1 MLTKAELYMIRG
13 RANLTG
19 RTRALRDHTIE
30 VLRADSR
37 ALLADL
43 DTMDEALRRVAEI
56 LAEREAQDQKWGEQ
70 NHDPETWVAILTEE
84 VGEFSQAVLHWRFGG
99 HASSNLRVEAIQTAA
114 VALAIVE
121 CCDRNDWLRRAAE
134 ALGGE

>member
-19 RTRALRDHTIE
+19 RTRALRDHTIG

-43 DTMDEALRRVAEI
+43 DTMDEALRGVLAAFDGALRFAARV
-56 LAEREAQDQKWGEQ
+56 
-70 NHDPETWVAILTEE
+70 PEMSRLTREE
-84 VGEFSQAVLHWRFGG
+84 VD
-99 HASSNLRVEAIQTAA
+99 T
-114 VALAIVE
+114 
-121 CCDRNDWLRRAAE
+121 LRRAAE

>member
-43 DTMDEALRRVAEI
+43 DTMDEALRGVLAAFAGALRFAARV
-56 LAEREAQDQKWGEQ
+56 
-70 NHDPETWVAILTEE
+70 PEMSRLTREE
-84 VGEFSQAVLHWRFGG
+84 VD
-99 HASSNLRVEAIQTAA
+99 T
-114 VALAIVE
+114 
-121 CCDRNDWLRRAAE
+121 LRRAAE

>member
-43 DTMDEALRRVAEI
+43 GAKNAALE
-56 LAEREAQDQKWGEQ
+56 
-70 NHDPETWVAILTEE
+70 P
-84 VGEFSQAVLHWRFGG
+84 FAVLAPTYEGKKWADNEPLIVRFAEGG
-99 HASSNLRVEAIQTAA
+99 NLTLTVG
-114 VALAIVE
+114 
-121 CCDRNDWLRRAAE
+121 DLRRAAE
-134 ALGGE
+134 ARGGA

>member
-19 RTRALRDHTIE
+19 RTRALRDHTIG

-43 DTMDEALRRVAEI
+43 DAAYEALQDIHDMADDG
-56 LAEREAQDQKWGEQ
+56 AQSP
-70 NHDPETWVAILTEE
+70 NR
-84 VGEFSQAVLHWRFGG
+84 AVLMDI
-99 HASSNLRVEAIQTAA
+99 E
-114 VALAIVE
+114 
-121 CCDRNDWLRRAAE
+121 RRAAE